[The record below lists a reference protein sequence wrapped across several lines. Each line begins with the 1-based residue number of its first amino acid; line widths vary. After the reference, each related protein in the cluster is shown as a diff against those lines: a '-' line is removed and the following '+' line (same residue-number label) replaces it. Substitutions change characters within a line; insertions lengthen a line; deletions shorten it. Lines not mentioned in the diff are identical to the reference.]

1 MRQALYRIYRP
12 KVFSDITGQDNIIKI
27 LQKQIEEKT
36 LSHAYLFTGP
46 RGTGKTST
54 AKVFAK
60 AVNCAG
66 SDKPCYKCEVCK
78 NSDADIIEMDAA
90 SNNSVDDIRLMK
102 DNLMFMP
109 SFGKFKVYI
118 IDEVHMLSQG
128 AFNALLKTLEE
139 PPKHV
144 IFILATT
151 EPQKLPATVISRC
164 QRFDFKNIDDLSI
177 KAKLIEVLKKEN
189 KDYDDAAVDIIVKK
203 SSGGMRDALSLL
215 DKVSVLEKLDTEK
228 VASLLGDATISDL
241 EELAR
246 VFKTKDTHG
255 ALNLIDKIESSG
267 KDIKVF
273 LSESNEYFNS
283 MLLKSYEKIK
293 APFNIEIPEIVMWIE
308 FLSALQNKI
317 KFSQIT
323 GSLVRTEFIKL
334 LYLNAGSKN
343 TDFYEMRITDLTR
356 RVRALEEKINSLTIS
371 SSDKKTES
379 ERIFKDRDACPDT
392 VEDAKQENPAINED
406 TDIIFKQEDIDTEK
420 DVLNQE
426 DIDTENDVLNQKN
439 IDTEND
445 VLNQEDVD
453 TENDVLN
460 QEDIDTENEV
470 LNQEDIDTE
479 NDVLNQED
487 IDTEN
492 DVLNQEDIDTE
503 NNVLNQEDVDTEIQD
518 KLESNS
524 SDILKYACT
533 KLNESENFALAS
545 LIKKIK
551 PLKIKNGVIL
561 FEIPKNDAFAKS
573 LLTKKE
579 NIRILENIFSK
590 KTDTE
595 IKVEFTAEK
604 EEPMDIKA
612 QLKTICPN
620 AEIIFVG

>member
-60 AVNCAG
+60 AVNCVG

-343 TDFYEMRITDLTR
+343 TDFYEMRINDLTQ

-406 TDIIFKQEDIDTEK
+406 TNIIFK
-420 DVLNQE
+420 
-426 DIDTENDVLNQKN
+426 
-439 IDTEND
+439 
-445 VLNQEDVD
+445 
-453 TENDVLN
+453 
-460 QEDIDTENEV
+460 
-470 LNQEDIDTE
+470 QEDIDTE

-487 IDTEN
+487 IDTE
-492 DVLNQEDIDTE
+492 
-503 NNVLNQEDVDTEIQD
+503 IQD
-518 KLESNS
+518 KLENNS

>member
-60 AVNCAG
+60 AVNCVG

-356 RVRALEEKINSLTIS
+356 RVRELEEKINSLTIS

-379 ERIFKDRDACPDT
+379 ERIFKDRDDCPDT

-406 TDIIFKQEDIDTEK
+406 TNIIFK
-420 DVLNQE
+420 
-426 DIDTENDVLNQKN
+426 
-439 IDTEND
+439 
-445 VLNQEDVD
+445 
-453 TENDVLN
+453 
-460 QEDIDTENEV
+460 
-470 LNQEDIDTE
+470 QEDIDTE

-503 NNVLNQEDVDTEIQD
+503 IQD
-518 KLESNS
+518 KLENNS

-561 FEIPKNDAFAKS
+561 FEMPKNDAFAKS

>member
-460 QEDIDTENEV
+460 QKDV
-470 LNQEDIDTE
+470 DTE

-487 IDTEN
+487 VDTEN

>member
-406 TDIIFKQEDIDTEK
+406 TNII
-420 DVLNQE
+420 LNQE

-460 QEDIDTENEV
+460 QKDVDTENDVLNQEDVDTENDV

-479 NDVLNQED
+479 NEVLNQED

>member
-460 QEDIDTENEV
+460 QEDIDTEN
-470 LNQEDIDTE
+470 
-479 NDVLNQED
+479 
-487 IDTEN
+487 

>member
-379 ERIFKDRDACPDT
+379 ERIFKDRDDCPDT
-392 VEDAKQENPAINED
+392 VENTKQENPAINED
-406 TDIIFKQEDIDTEK
+406 TNIIFKQEDIDTENNI
-420 DVLNQE
+420 LNQE
-426 DIDTENDVLNQKN
+426 D

-460 QEDIDTENEV
+460 QED
-470 LNQEDIDTE
+470 
-479 NDVLNQED
+479 
-487 IDTEN
+487 
-492 DVLNQEDIDTE
+492 
-503 NNVLNQEDVDTEIQD
+503 VDTEIQD
-518 KLESNS
+518 KLENNS

>member
-371 SSDKKTES
+371 SSDKKIES
-379 ERIFKDRDACPDT
+379 ERIFKDRDDCPDT
-392 VEDAKQENPAINED
+392 AEDTKQENPAINED
-406 TDIIFKQEDIDTEK
+406 TNIIFKQEDICLLYT
-420 DVLNQE
+420 
-426 DIDTENDVLNQKN
+426 
-439 IDTEND
+439 
-445 VLNQEDVD
+445 
-453 TENDVLN
+453 
-460 QEDIDTENEV
+460 
-470 LNQEDIDTE
+470 
-479 NDVLNQED
+479 
-487 IDTEN
+487 
-492 DVLNQEDIDTE
+492 
-503 NNVLNQEDVDTEIQD
+503 
-518 KLESNS
+518 
-524 SDILKYACT
+524 SDAAD
-533 KLNESENFALAS
+533 E
-545 LIKKIK
+545 
-551 PLKIKNGVIL
+551 
-561 FEIPKNDAFAKS
+561 
-573 LLTKKE
+573 
-579 NIRILENIFSK
+579 
-590 KTDTE
+590 
-595 IKVEFTAEK
+595 
-604 EEPMDIKA
+604 
-612 QLKTICPN
+612 
-620 AEIIFVG
+620 

>member
-492 DVLNQEDIDTE
+492 
-503 NNVLNQEDVDTEIQD
+503 NVLNQEDVDTEIQD

>member
-60 AVNCAG
+60 AVNCVG

-246 VFKTKDTHG
+246 VFKTKNTHG

-379 ERIFKDRDACPDT
+379 ERIFKDRDDCPDT
-392 VEDAKQENPAINED
+392 VEDTKQENPAINED
-406 TDIIFKQEDIDTEK
+406 TNIIFKQED
-420 DVLNQE
+420 
-426 DIDTENDVLNQKN
+426 

-453 TENDVLN
+453 TEND
-460 QEDIDTENEV
+460 V

-492 DVLNQEDIDTE
+492 DVLNQEDVATENDVLNQEDIDTE
-503 NNVLNQEDVDTEIQD
+503 NDVLNQEDVDTENDVLNQEDIDTENDVLNQEDVDTEIQD
-518 KLESNS
+518 KLENNS
-524 SDILKYACT
+524 PDILKYACT

-595 IKVEFTAEK
+595 IKVEFTAKK

-612 QLKTICPN
+612 QLKTFCPN